1 MGKVFQFRNLISDLS
16 EGDEGRVTGSGLASG
31 TGGRFLREI
40 GVVAGL
46 ERPNIASLR
55 TALRV
60 DNQLQ
65 MIMEYVEGSSLDD
78 RLRQGRINIGRAIH
92 LTYQVLNALSYA
104 NRQVVVH
111 RDVKPSNILI
121 GPGDNVKL
129 TDFGI
134 ASRRG
139 ETSNRTGTMYI
150 SINEY

>member
-1 MGKVFQFRNLISDLS
+1 M
-16 EGDEGRVTGSGLASG
+16 
-31 TGGRFLREI
+31 
-40 GVVAGL
+40 AGL
-46 ERPNIASLR
+46 EHPNIDSLR

-60 DNQLQ
+60 DNQLL
-65 MIMEYVEGSSLDD
+65 MIMEYVQGSSLDD
-78 RLRQGRINIGRAIH
+78 LLRQGRIDIGRAIH
-92 LTYQVLNALSYA
+92 FTYQVLNALRYA
-104 NRQVVVH
+104 HRQGVVH

-139 ETSNRTGTMYI
+139 ETRNRTGTMCI